1 MSFACAMFA
10 NSSLFRPLRRSSCVI
25 FADSISGRPL
35 TTGITR
41 HICNLNFRS
50 VTARLL
56 DCLAET
62 ESANETIEKRTI
74 VSCLQIPSRVG
85 HREPHNNAM
94 LANLVSWR
102 YCRQTTTCRIEIE
115 IAKITPQT
123 DTTCRVEIEHAKDD
137 TANRSQHAIG
147 RLRLQERHSRHTA
160 TEGTPIRLRPSRRVH
175 PRRSLEYSRHMGTRT
190 HQPSAETA
198 TRPMMRNIRDYVRR
212 TQSQRDN
219 DSGPHVE
226 WRHDNHSFHRRLR
239 TA

>member
-10 NSSLFRPLRRSSCVI
+10 NSSLFRPPRRSSCVI

-41 HICNLNFRS
+41 HICNLNLRS

-56 DCLAET
+56 ACLAET

-85 HREPHNNAM
+85 HQEPHNNAM

-115 IAKITPQT
+115 IAKMTPQT
-123 DTTCRVEIEHAKDD
+123 DTTCRVEIEHAKDN
-137 TANRSQHAIG
+137 TANRAQHAIG
-147 RLRLQERHSRHTA
+147 RLRLQERHPRHTCNRRHPNTITLETCA
-160 TEGTPIRLRPSRRVH
+160 SPKEPGIQSPHGSTHTPTPRRNGDETDDEKYPRLR
-175 PRRSLEYSRHMGTRT
+175 
-190 HQPSAETA
+190 A
-198 TRPMMRNIRDYVRR
+198 
-212 TQSQRDN
+212 
-219 DSGPHVE
+219 PH
-226 WRHDNHSFHRRLR
+226 
-239 TA
+239 TITT